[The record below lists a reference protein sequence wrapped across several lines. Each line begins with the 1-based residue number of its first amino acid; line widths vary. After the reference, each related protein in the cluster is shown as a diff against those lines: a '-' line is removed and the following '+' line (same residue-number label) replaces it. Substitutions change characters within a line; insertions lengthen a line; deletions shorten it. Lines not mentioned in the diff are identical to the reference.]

1 MKNNKNKKS
10 ENLADILIE
19 ELKTPIIKLNNMQL
33 EKLKFI
39 KSEVSFIIKN
49 DVKDKKRIEKTFDM
63 FLDLAYWFGDQI
75 EKELAP
81 GEILKVD
88 TGNVVAFEPSVS
100 YEVETVK
107 GLGNIFL
114 GGEGLFLTRLVG
126 PGKVIM
132 QSQNFGDFVGKII
145 PFLPSRS

>member
-75 EKELAP
+75 EKEYYDLLEYYK
-81 GEILKVD
+81 EID
-88 TGNVVAFEPSVS
+88 FDVAKD
-100 YEVETVK
+100 YERFY
-107 GLGNIFL
+107 L
-114 GGEGLFLTRLVG
+114 
-126 PGKVIM
+126 
-132 QSQNFGDFVGKII
+132 KII
-145 PFLPSRS
+145 NEEE

>member
-10 ENLADILIE
+10 ENLADNLIE

-75 EKELAP
+75 EKEYYDLLEYYK
-81 GEILKVD
+81 EID
-88 TGNVVAFEPSVS
+88 FDVAKD
-100 YEVETVK
+100 YERFY
-107 GLGNIFL
+107 L
-114 GGEGLFLTRLVG
+114 
-126 PGKVIM
+126 
-132 QSQNFGDFVGKII
+132 KII
-145 PFLPSRS
+145 NEED